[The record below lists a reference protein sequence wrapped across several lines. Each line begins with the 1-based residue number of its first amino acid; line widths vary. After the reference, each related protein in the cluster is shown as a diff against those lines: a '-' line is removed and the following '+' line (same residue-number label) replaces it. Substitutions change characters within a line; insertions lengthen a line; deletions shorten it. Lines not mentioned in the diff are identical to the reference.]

1 MDRSSLRRRLF
12 LESLESRRLLAAN
25 FGNHP
30 HGGPAGKG
38 GGGSSEPAGIEFES
52 GALTITGSNKS
63 DRIVVSSDGT
73 NVTVTLN
80 KETETFAVADITA
93 ITIDGGKGNDK
104 IDIAEEVA
112 GAATITGGAGND
124 RINGGGG
131 ADDITGDAGNDWL
144 WGGGGDDLIDAGA
157 GNDKLFG
164 ELGDDEL
171 LAGAGNDAVDG
182 GEGDDV
188 ANGGDGHDRIRGGA
202 GDDQLFGEGTKDHLF
217 GDDGNDFLDG
227 GDDKDHLFGGDGD
240 DLLSGGDGNDHLDGG
255 AGNNQLDGGEGKD
268 KEVNGTPVDLDEAL
282 SAALVSAT
290 DLDATG
296 TATFGFTTAEGAP
309 EFELNVTVTGYT
321 ASSVLDVSVGG
332 TVIGQITTDASGNGT
347 FTASTA
353 PTDATEVL
361 IPGTVTIE
369 DGAIVLVGTDLT
381 GTLAV
386 L

>member
-1 MDRSSLRRRLF
+1 MGRPSLRRPF
-12 LESLESRRLLAAN
+12 FECLESRRLLAHN
-25 FGNHP
+25 IGHNP
-30 HGGPAGKG
+30 G
-38 GGGSSEPAGIEFES
+38 GGKPPASDDGIELVS

-73 NVTVTLN
+73 NVTVKFN
-80 KETETFAVADITA
+80 KQTETFLATDVTS
-93 ITIDGGKGNDK
+93 ITIDGGSGNDK
-104 IDIAEEVA
+104 IDIAEEVT
-112 GAATITGGAGND
+112 GTATITGGAGND

-164 ELGDDEL
+164 ELGNDEL

-182 GEGDDV
+182 GEGDDI

-202 GDDQLFGEGTKDHLF
+202 GDDQLFGEGNKDHLF

-227 GDDKDHLFGGDGD
+227 GDDKDHLFGGNGD
-240 DLLSGGDGNDHLDGG
+240 DILSGGAGNDQLDGG
-255 AGNNQLDGGEGKD
+255 AGNNQLDGGEGTD
-268 KEVNGTPVDLDEAL
+268 KEVNGTPIDLDQVL
-282 SAALVSAT
+282 SAALTSAT
-290 DLDATG
+290 VVTATG
-296 TATFGFTTAEGAP
+296 TATYAFTTAEGAP
-309 EFELNVTVTGYT
+309 ESELVVAVTGYT

-347 FTASTA
+347 FTASTN
-353 PTDATEVL
+353 PTDATEAL
-361 IPGTVTIE
+361 IPGTLSITSGSTI
-369 DGAIVLVGTDLT
+369 LVATDLT

-386 L
+386 VV